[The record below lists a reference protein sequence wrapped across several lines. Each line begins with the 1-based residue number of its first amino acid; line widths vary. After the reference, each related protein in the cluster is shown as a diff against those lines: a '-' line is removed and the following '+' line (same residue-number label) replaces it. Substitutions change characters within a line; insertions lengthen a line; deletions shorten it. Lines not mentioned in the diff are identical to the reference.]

1 MNNDFLAIFLTFEF
15 RSSIIGIVIAI
26 LYATR
31 SDTNTS
37 KQTDHAVFKGK
48 LHVTSENFNDTLLN
62 KYSQYYK
69 EKEKKYGNMVS

>member
-37 KQTDHAVFKGK
+37 NQTGHVVYKGQ
-48 LHVTSENFNDTLLN
+48 LHVTSDNFNDALLD
-62 KYSQYYK
+62 KSSQYYK
-69 EKEKKYGNMVS
+69 EKKKKYGNMVS